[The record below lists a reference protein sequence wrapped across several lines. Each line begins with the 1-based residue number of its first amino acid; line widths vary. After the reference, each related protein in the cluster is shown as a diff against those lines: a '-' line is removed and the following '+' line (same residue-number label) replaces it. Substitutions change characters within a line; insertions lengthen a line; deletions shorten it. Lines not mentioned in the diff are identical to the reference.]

1 MSEAVM
7 TEATEAGK
15 ASSTSPGSI
24 LAAARNER
32 GITIDQLALTLRYA
46 PRQLAALEAG
56 DYAALPGAT
65 VVRGMMRAYAKHVG
79 IDPEPL
85 LAQLRTSL
93 SSPPPTVKMNEM
105 SVPFPVRPTPV
116 YRYYILG
123 SLVLILLALLMLG
136 QWSDS
141 IQSFVQGLSP
151 APSQQAT
158 QGPRTVILNPA
169 ASQSLSSESVPA
181 VAPTVAAESVVVPP
195 AAMQPP
201 AVQPAAAPLAPA
213 VAAKPEVIK
222 PEPAAL
228 PANQKR
234 IVLKFEVDSW
244 VQIRNAN
251 DETVMNMLN
260 PAGTERVV
268 TGRPPFN
275 MVIGAATGVRIQY
288 NNAPVDLTPHIRD
301 DVARF
306 TLN

>member
-1 MSEAVM
+1 MSEVVISAP
-7 TEATEAGK
+7 T
-15 ASSTSPGSI
+15 ASSGASSAPPGSI
-24 LAAARNER
+24 LAEARNER
-32 GITIDQLALTLRYA
+32 GITIDQLALTLRYS

-79 IDPEPL
+79 VDPEPL
-85 LAQLRTSL
+85 IAQLRASL
-93 SSPPPTVKMNEM
+93 ASPPPTVKMNEM

-123 SLVLILLALLMLG
+123 SLVLVLLAILMLG

-141 IQSFVQGLSP
+141 IQSFVQAISP
-151 APSQQAT
+151 AQTSQGAHSSN
-158 QGPRTVILNPA
+158 TVTLSS
-169 ASQSLSSESVPA
+169 ASSQPLSSESVTA
-181 VAPTVAAESVVVPP
+181 VAPPVIEDPVAASS
-195 AAMQPP
+195 
-201 AVQPAAAPLAPA
+201 AAAPIAPA
-213 VAAKPEVIK
+213 VAAKPEPTK
-222 PEPAAL
+222 AEPAL
-228 PANQKR
+228 VPANQKR

-251 DETVMNMLN
+251 DETLMNMLN

-275 MVIGAATGVRIQY
+275 LVIGAATGVRVQY
-288 NNAPVDLTPHIRD
+288 NNAPFDLTPHIRE
-301 DVARF
+301 DVARV